1 MAEAKKTAAK
11 TAAPR
16 KTPRPARAHAKD
28 DDSPRR
34 VALAAAEA
42 GLDKKATDVEIIDV
56 RGKVDYCDYV
66 VVMSAQSERQVNAIA
81 GAVEKDLREKLGA
94 RSYGIEGV
102 PQGRWALLDFG
113 DVIVHA
119 FHHDARGYYDL
130 AALWMD
136 ATRIPIAEP
145 GPKPKAR

>member
-1 MAEAKKTAAK
+1 MAESKKTAGKA
-11 TAAPR
+11 AAPR
-16 KTPRPARAHAKD
+16 KTPRPARAKD
-28 DDSPRR
+28 EDSPRR
-34 VALAAAEA
+34 IALTAAES
-42 GLDKKATDVEIIDV
+42 GLDKKAVDVEIIDV

-66 VVMSAQSERQVNAIA
+66 VVMSALSERQVNAIA
-81 GAVEKDLREKLGA
+81 GAVEKDLREKLGV
-94 RSYGIEGV
+94 RCYGIEGV

-136 ATRIPIAEP
+136 AARVPVVDAAVE
-145 GPKPKAR
+145 KAKGR